1 MSAKIFI
8 LKITVILPF
17 FFDLVNSLYKYSYNN
32 RIIKLIFVCFQRKLT
47 MRFYVSEIDNPCF
60 FDDNRDTFYILIF
73 ISAAALRQRGSFP
86 AAAGAMPGSGKIS
99 NNRKISG

>member
-1 MSAKIFI
+1 MKKKMKRITAK
-8 LKITVILPF
+8 
-17 FFDLVNSLYKYSYNN
+17 S
-32 RIIKLIFVCFQRKLT
+32 
-47 MRFYVSEIDNPCF
+47 IDNPCF

-99 NNRKISG
+99 NDRKISG